1 MLVLGIALT
10 LPFVQTKIAQYVTS
24 ELYKTYGTDIN
35 IDEVSITI
43 FGGVKLKRVDIKD
56 HHQNTFISAN
66 VIKTNILDLDK
77 MIDGDLYLGDVILEG
92 LIFKQK
98 TYKGEK
104 ENNFTV
110 FINAFDDGTPSTKKF
125 LLEADKVTVNNG
137 TYLLIDENSDR
148 PKNIDYS
155 KIFLILNNFTILG
168 PDIKTS
174 IQKMSFLDHRGLFL
188 RNLSG
193 EYLYTKNTMSLT
205 NIDLITNNSLFMG
218 DIVLKY
224 KEGDFQNFTDKVHF
238 DAKIK
243 QASIATND
251 IRYFSKEIG
260 KDNFFSIKTRATG
273 PLNNLFFKDL
283 YLTDSKKTQ
292 IVGNLNLKNL
302 LGNINQHLYMKGD
315 FKKIV
320 SSYDNLTQLLPN
332 LLGKKL
338 PSSLQKIGQF
348 VFKGK
353 AEVSSTAIVTD
364 FYMTTQ
370 IGNIKSNLKINNID
384 NIDNASYKGNIVLED
399 FNLGYFLDRKDLEK
413 TSLNL
418 DVNGKGFK
426 QRNLNTIFTGDVF
439 KLRYNGYTYTKI
451 ILDGKFKNQIFD
463 GKAVINDPNLFLD
476 FQGKINFDKKDI
488 DFDLE
493 ANIDYANLVNLKFV
507 KKDTIS
513 VIKGNAKLNVSG
525 TSLDDLKGQIFLSNI
540 SYQTPNNIYYLD
552 NFTINSCFDDD
563 NVRIITIDSPDI
575 IEGKLVGKY
584 KVNQL
589 GKMFENSIGS
599 LYTNYKPNKVIKGQY
614 LRFNFTLYSPIV
626 DIFFHGIDLGTD
638 TDFRGYLNSDTNV
651 FKLNFNSSQI
661 KALTNTF
668 YNINIKL
675 DNKNPL
681 YNAYIQMDSITTSR
695 YKVQDFSLINITKK
709 DTLFV
714 RSEFKGGN
722 QGQDYYNINL
732 FHTIDKEGKNVV
744 GIKKSELKFKDYL
757 WYLNEEENIENKIVF
772 DKKFKSFVVDN
783 IKMTHEDQK
792 IELMG
797 ELKNLVSKDFKLDFE
812 NVELNKVLPT
822 IDKFYIDG
830 RLNGNISFKQTR
842 EIYQPTASIK
852 IDSLQVNNIHL
863 GVLKM
868 DIEGDESLQ
877 KFSVNSN
884 IENDQVEA
892 FSAIGTIDIANENT
906 FLDIDLRLRDFNLG
920 VLNPLGGDV
929 ISNIRGFASGK
940 TNVRGELQNT
950 EINGR
955 LYLKKAGLKIPY
967 LNTDYDIKDNSI
979 VDVTERKFIFR
990 NSYLTDIKYKTTGE
1004 LSGIIEHYN
1013 FSDWKLDLKINSER
1027 LLVLDTEDSEDAAYY
1042 GTAFIDGMATI
1053 KGPTDGLFIK
1063 VVAKSG
1069 DDTKIKIPINDADAS
1084 SEISYIHFVTLLEKA
1099 NLKSGIKK
1107 EIKNYNG
1114 LELEFDFD
1122 IKPNAEIEL
1131 ILDRASGHGMKGKGA
1146 GTLLFKINTNGKF
1159 DMYGDFMAYEGSY
1172 NFKYGGLI
1180 NKKFDIKKGST
1191 INWEGDPG
1199 RANLN
1204 IDAVYKTKANPAAL
1218 LDNPAINKKVEVD
1231 VTIGLKGN
1239 LSNPEPS
1246 FDIDFPTVN
1255 SILKSDLQSAL
1266 ADDDVRQK
1274 QALVLLSTGGFLSDE
1289 GINQS
1294 AITNNIYEKAGDV
1307 FSNIFKGENSANDK
1321 IDVNVEMT
1329 AEDRTPGHEADG
1341 QVAVTFSTS
1350 INDRISVNGKVGVP
1364 VGGINDAAVIGDV
1377 EIQYRVNED
1386 GTLNLK
1392 VFNKENDINYVGEQI
1407 GYTQGVGISYEVDFD
1422 TFRELLY
1429 KVFRNQKLERENN
1442 PVDSVP
1448 DSHLNPEYINFQNKK
1463 RKDKYVPKSDTTERP
1478 PSED

>member
-1 MLVLGIALT
+1 M
-10 LPFVQTKIAQYVTS
+10 QTKIAQYVTS
-24 ELYKTYGTDIN
+24 ELYKTYGTEIN
-35 IDEVSITI
+35 IDEVSVTI
-43 FGGVKLKRVDIKD
+43 FWGVKLKRVDIKD
-56 HHQNTFISAN
+56 HHKNTFISAN
-66 VIKTNILDLDK
+66 VIKTNILDLNK
-77 MIDGDLYLGDVILEG
+77 MIDGDLYLGDVILDG

-110 FINAFDDGTPSTKKF
+110 FLNAFDDGKPSTKKF
-125 LLEADKVTVNNG
+125 ILESDKVTVNNG
-137 TYLLIDENSDR
+137 TYLLIDENNEE

-155 KIFLILNNFTILG
+155 KIYLILNNFTILG

-174 IQKMSFLDHRGLFL
+174 IQKMSFLDYRGLFI

-193 EYLYTKNTMSLT
+193 EYLYTKTIMSLT

-218 DIVLKY
+218 DIVLNY
-224 KEGDFQNFTDKVHF
+224 KQGDFEHFTDKVVF

-260 KDNFFSIKTRATG
+260 KDNFFSIKTNATG
-273 PLNNLFFKDL
+273 PLNNLL
-283 YLTDSKKTQ
+283 LTDLILTDNKKTQ
-292 IVGNLNLKNL
+292 IIGTVNFKNL
-302 LGNINQHLYMKGD
+302 LGNIEQHFYMNGN
-315 FKKIV
+315 FKKIG
-320 SSYDNLTQLLPN
+320 SNYDNLTQLLPN

-338 PSSLQKIGQF
+338 PSSLKKIGQF
-348 VFKGK
+348 NFKGK
-353 AEVSSTAIVTD
+353 AEVSTTAIATD
-364 FYMTTQ
+364 FYMVTD
-370 IGNIKSNLKINNID
+370 IGNIKSKLKINNID

-399 FNLGYFLDRKDLEK
+399 FNLGYFLGRKDLEK

-418 DVNGKGFK
+418 DVDGKGFTQK
-426 QRNLNTIFTGDVF
+426 KLNTTFMGDVY

-451 ILDGKFKNQIFD
+451 ILDGNFKNQIFD
-463 GKAVINDPNLFLD
+463 GKTVVNDPNLFLD
-476 FQGKINFDKKDI
+476 FIGKVNFDKKDI
-488 DFDLE
+488 DYDLE
-493 ANIDYANLVNLKFV
+493 ANVDYANLVNLNFV

-513 VIKGNAKLNVSG
+513 VLKGNVKLKLSG
-525 TSLDDLKGQIFLSNI
+525 TSFDDLKGEVFLSNI
-540 SYQTPNNIYYLD
+540 SYQNPNNIYYLD
-552 NFTINSCFDDD
+552 NFTINSSFDNDM
-563 NVRIITIDSPDI
+563 VRTITIDSPDI
-575 IEGKLVGKY
+575 VEGKLIGKY

-589 GKMFENSIGS
+589 GKMFENSLGS
-599 LYTNYKPNKVIKGQY
+599 LYTNYKPNKVDKGQY
-614 LRFNFTLYSPIV
+614 LRFNFTIYSPIV
-626 DIFFHGIDLGTD
+626 DIFFYGIDLGTD
-638 TDFRGYLNSDTNV
+638 TDFRGYLNSDTDV

-681 YNAYIQMDSITTSR
+681 YNAYIQMDSISTSR
-695 YKVQDFSLINITKK
+695 YKIQDFSLINITKK

-714 RSEFKGGN
+714 RSEFKGGD
-722 QGQDYYNINL
+722 QSQDYYNLNL
-732 FHTIDKEGKNVV
+732 YHTLNKEGKNVI

-792 IELMG
+792 VELMG
-797 ELKNLVSKDFKLDFE
+797 ELKDLISKDFKLDFD

-822 IDKFYIDG
+822 VDNFYIDG
-830 RLNGNISFKQTR
+830 RLNGNLSFKQTK

-852 IDSLQVNNIHL
+852 IDSFQVNNIDL

-868 DIEGDESLQ
+868 DIEGDELLQ
-877 KFSVNSN
+877 KFSVNSS
-884 IENDQVEA
+884 IENENLES
-892 FSAIGTIDIANENT
+892 FSAIGSFDIANENT
-906 FLDIDLRLRDFNLG
+906 YLDIDLRLRDFNLG
-920 VLNPLGGDV
+920 ILNPLGGEV
-929 ISNIRGFASGK
+929 LSNIRGFVSGK
-940 TNVRGELQNT
+940 TNVKGELQNT

-990 NSYLTDIKYKTTGE
+990 NSYLTDVKYKTVGE
-1004 LSGIIEHYN
+1004 LSGIIEHKN
-1013 FSDWKLDLKINSER
+1013 FSDWKLDLKISSDR
-1027 LLVLDTEDSEDAAYY
+1027 LLALDTEDSEDAAYF
-1042 GTAFIDGMATI
+1042 GTAFIDGTATI
-1053 KGPTDGLFIK
+1053 NGPTEGLFIK

-1069 DDTKIKIPINDADAS
+1069 DDTKIKIPIND
-1084 SEISYIHFVTLLEKA
+1084 SEATSESSYIHFVTLLDKA
-1099 NLKSGIKK
+1099 NLKSGITK
-1107 EIKNYNG
+1107 ELKNYNG

-1146 GTLLFKINTNGKF
+1146 GTLLFKINTKGKF
-1159 DMYGDFMAYEGSY
+1159 DMYGDFMAYEGTY

-1204 IDAVYKTKANPAAL
+1204 IDAVYKTKANPAVL

-1255 SILKSDLQSAL
+1255 SILKSDLQAAL

-1289 GINQS
+1289 GIDQS

-1329 AEDRTPGHEADG
+1329 AEDRTPGREADG

-1429 KVFRNQKLERENN
+1429 KIFKNQKLERENN

-1448 DSHLNPEYINFQNKK
+1448 DSHLSPEYINFQNKK
-1463 RKDKYVPKSDTTERP
+1463 KKDKDLSKSNSSERP

>member
-10 LPFVQTKIAQYVTS
+10 LPFVQTKIAQYVTA
-24 ELYKTYGTDIN
+24 ELFKTYGTDIN
-35 IDEVSITI
+35 IDEISVTI
-43 FGGVKLKRVDIKD
+43 FGGVKMKRVNIKD
-56 HHQNTFISAN
+56 HHKNTFISAN
-66 VIKTNILDLDK
+66 MIKTNILDLNK
-77 MIDGDLYLGDVILEG
+77 MLDGDLYFGEVTLDG

-125 LLEADKVTVNNG
+125 LLESNKVTVNNG
-137 TYLLIDENSDR
+137 TYLLIDENNKD

-155 KIFLILNNFTILG
+155 KIYLILNNFKILG
-168 PDIKTS
+168 PEVKTS
-174 IQKMSFLDHRGLFL
+174 IQKMSFLDYRGLFL

-193 EYLYTKNTMSLT
+193 EYLYTKTVMSLT
-205 NIDLITNNSLFMG
+205 DIDLITNNSLFMG
-218 DIVLKY
+218 DIVLTY
-224 KEGDFQNFTDKVHF
+224 KEGDFANFTDKVNF

-260 KDNFFSIKTRATG
+260 KDNFFSIKTHATG
-273 PLNNLFFKDL
+273 PLNNLLLNDL
-283 YLTDSKKTQ
+283 NLTDNKKTQ
-292 IVGNLNLKNL
+292 IVGTVNFKNL
-302 LGNINQHLYMKGD
+302 LGTVDQSFYMKGD
-315 FKKIV
+315 FKKIA
-320 SSYDNLTQLLPN
+320 SSYENLTQLLPN
-332 LLGKKL
+332 ILGKKL
-338 PSSLQKIGQF
+338 PSTLKKIGQF
-348 VFKGK
+348 NYKGK
-353 AEVSSTAIVTD
+353 AEVTTTAIATD
-364 FYMTTQ
+364 FYMTTA
-370 IGNIKSNLKINNID
+370 IGNIKSDLKINNID
-384 NIDNASYKGNIVLED
+384 HIDNASYKGSVVLED
-399 FNLGYFLDRKDLEK
+399 FDLGYFLDRKDLGRV
-413 TSLNL
+413 SFDV

-426 QRNLNTIFTGDVF
+426 QKNLNTSFTGDVF

-463 GKAVINDPNLFLD
+463 GKVVVNDPNLFLD
-476 FQGKINFDKKDI
+476 FQGKVNFDKKDI
-488 DFDLE
+488 DYDLE
-493 ANIDYANLVNLKFV
+493 ANIDYANLVNLNFV
-507 KKDTIS
+507 KKDTTS
-513 VIKGNAKLNVSG
+513 VIKGNAKINLSG
-525 TSLDDLKGQIFLSNI
+525 TSLDDLKGEVFLSNI
-540 SYQTPNNIYYLD
+540 SYQNPNNIYYLD
-552 NFTINSCFDDD
+552 NFTINSSFDDD
-563 NVRIITIDSPDI
+563 NVRTITIDSPDI
-575 IEGKLVGKY
+575 IKGKVVGKY

-589 GKMFENSIGS
+589 AKMFENSLGS
-599 LYTNYKPNKVIKGQY
+599 LYTNYKPNKVLKGQY

-626 DIFFHGIDLGTD
+626 DIFFHGIDLGKD
-638 TDFRGYLNSDTNV
+638 TDFRGYLNSDSDV

-668 YNINIKL
+668 YNINLKL

-681 YNAYIQMDSITTSR
+681 YNAYIQVDSIQTSR

-714 RSEFKGGN
+714 RSEFKGGD
-722 QGQDYYNINL
+722 QGQDYYNLNL

-783 IKMTHEDQK
+783 IEMTHEDQK

-797 ELKNLVSKDFKLDFE
+797 ELKDLISKDFKLNFE
-812 NVELNKVLPT
+812 KVELSKVLPT
-822 IDKFYIDG
+822 VDKFFIDG
-830 RLNGNISFKQTR
+830 RLNGNISFKQTK

-852 IDSLQVNNIHL
+852 IDSFQVNNIHL
-863 GVLKM
+863 GFLKM
-868 DIEGDESLQ
+868 DIEGDESLK
-877 KFSVNSN
+877 KFSVNTS
-884 IENDQVEA
+884 IENEDVES
-892 FSAIGTIDIANENT
+892 FSVLGTIDIANQNT
-906 FLDIDLRLRDFNLG
+906 FLDLDLRLRDFNLG

-940 TNVRGELQNT
+940 TNIRGELQNT

-990 NSYLTDIKYKTTGE
+990 NSYLTDIKYKTIGE
-1004 LSGIIEHYN
+1004 LSGIIEHKN
-1013 FSDWKLDLKINSER
+1013 FSDWKLDLKVNSER
-1027 LLVLDTEDSEDAAYY
+1027 LLVLDTKDSEDAAYY
-1042 GTAFIDGMATI
+1042 GTAFIDGTATI

-1069 DDTKIKIPINDADAS
+1069 DDTKIKIPINDSEAS
-1084 SEISYIHFVTLLEKA
+1084 SESSYIHFVTLLDKA
-1099 NLKSGIKK
+1099 NFKSGIKK
-1107 EIKNYNG
+1107 ELKNYNG
-1114 LELEFDFD
+1114 LELEMDFD
-1122 IKPNAEIEL
+1122 IQPNAEIEL

-1159 DMYGDFMAYEGSY
+1159 DMYGDFMAYEGTY

-1204 IDAVYKTKANPAAL
+1204 IDAIYKTKANPAAL

-1255 SILKSDLQSAL
+1255 SILKSDLQAAL

-1329 AEDRTPGHEADG
+1329 AEDRTPGREADG
-1341 QVAVTFSTS
+1341 QVAVTFSTA

-1364 VGGINDAAVIGDV
+1364 VGGINDAAVIGDL

-1429 KVFRNQKLERENN
+1429 KVFKNQKLERENN
-1442 PVDSVP
+1442 PIDSVP
-1448 DSHLNPEYINFQNKK
+1448 DSHLSPEYINSLNKK
-1463 RKDKYVPKSDTTERP
+1463 RKNKEVPKSTDAERP